1 METNVHETYQS
12 VLSGRYASKQMQTL
26 FSDEHRIARWRKLW
40 IWLAQAEMELGLPM
54 IHPEQI
60 DDMQAHINDIDWS
73 MIKTFE
79 KQLRH
84 DVMAHVHAFELAAP
98 KAKGIVHLGATS
110 AYVQD
115 NADILIMRDGLQLI
129 LEKTAT
135 CLHVLSNFAI
145 LHKSLPTIGRTHY
158 QPASL
163 TTVGKRAVQWAQDLL
178 IAFQHVNFSKSSLL
192 FRGAKGATGTQNSFL
207 TLFGNDINKVR
218 KLDRRICELA
228 GFFDSETEKGYF
240 TITGQTYSRM
250 QDCSVICSLAMLGA
264 AVHKICMDIRM
275 LQCFDELMEP
285 FESSQVGSS
294 AMPYKRNPMR
304 SERCCGLARFLIN
317 MPPNAFHTEAIHGFE
332 RTLDDSSN
340 RRLVLPE
347 SFLTADAL
355 LLTFQNILE
364 GLRVNHAEIARH
376 VDHEMPFLVLE
387 AILMHMTLRG
397 ADRQVAHEKIR
408 LLALKAHA
416 IREQSGEYGSEMLQL
431 LKEDCFFEPVW
442 PFLNDLLLPER
453 HIGLSPMQVEEF
465 CSRQLFP
472 IIQPYKSKLLS
483 PSILES
489 IRVEIEM
496 SKTKMT
502 VTSQADILCADC
514 SAPGPSWASVNRGV
528 FICTECCSVHRT
540 LGRHFSQVRSLSKS
554 YWHSH
559 QLELVKTLHAN
570 GANNIWEHHL
580 LNPLTGASASKVSRK
595 PKPKDPLYPVKAEF
609 IRAKYQDLA
618 FSLRRSKDE
627 TMPMDLQL
635 DDLNRQ
641 LNSCVRTNHV
651 ETTLRLL
658 VLGADPSGFMDPD
671 SGATPVHVAAR
682 EGQSLQVE
690 LLFLYGADPAQPNF
704 DGQTPSALAEAAGHA
719 ELARRLEELE
729 YEATDRLSFY
739 LCGRM
744 PDHQT
749 GMHFLIPEVATGQ
762 LEQNRAVKLRLQR
775 LTDRALEKLVQDV
788 YDETDR
794 RETDSAAACAKM
806 DQSSERY
813 VVPFLPVN
821 ADLAAPRNQRRQKL
835 AKFNGRE
842 FTGLQIMLLNECKR
856 RLQNRP
862 DVALSDPTSGSE
874 GKKLECEPLLSVTSV
889 PNSADGPVYDEVPL
903 ESAEMLAD
911 VQAGGGA
918 DDFRTLRRCLATM
931 NRKFDELS
939 LQNKLF
945 QAEILYLKKSYEQ
958 LSEELKSLK
967 TTEQCYS
974 AESNVPFTTGRM
986 GPAASRG
993 FEPLN
998 SGQLSTTAGGHHYYW
1013 RHRQTAPKATSRSA
1027 SMFLGD
1033 RTTALNGRLAGMLTT
1048 AHRSSLEL
1056 PVGTTTASSVAVCGA
1071 GASGTLGVEEGG
1083 GDNDDDDGQFPSNLV
1098 FLTESLTKEIHHI
1111 LAAAQAQ
1118 QHHRFAPLVVRVQSI
1133 VDNMV
1138 NSVPPRLRKG
1148 TMAQS
1153 LDAIVDACLMLTVHC
1168 AGSPGEQDPTEEQFS
1183 MNIVKASYE
1192 VAKAAK
1198 QLMVSM
1204 LCVEISRKF
1213 QPFQYA
1219 LYVISVSQSS
1229 CACAGRL
1236 IVSHSVRAMSES
1248 ANSTE
1253 MKNDSSAE
1261 DLTPDHDGGVMKEII
1276 KHGVGS
1282 FHPSKGNMVFVHY
1295 VGTLTDGTKFDS
1307 SRDRGK
1313 EFSFNVGREQV
1324 IKAWDIA
1331 VPTMKQGEICK
1342 ITCSPKYA
1350 YGEAGA
1356 PPKIPENA
1364 TLIFE
1369 IELLRWEG
1377 EDISPSRNKTILR
1390 SVQVAGEKRGMPK
1403 DESVVDI
1410 HIVGIY
1416 KGQLFLEKDISYTLG
1431 ECEDQDLPSG
1441 VDEALR
1447 HFSKGEKSMVTLKEN
1462 WGYGASGMP
1471 AFNIPPNADVEFMI
1485 TLNSFTTV
1493 KEAWSMSDA
1502 EMLEHAENLKEKG
1515 SAFLKDGKVK
1525 MAIHKYNLVKNMLE
1539 QNTAVE
1545 EDALKEKRM
1554 NLIKAVFLNLALAYL
1569 KEDDNLQ
1576 ALHSCNKVLTH
1587 DPSNVK
1593 ALYRRGQAHQNR
1605 RDYEDAMADFEK
1617 VISLEPK
1624 NAAALANIAF
1634 CKKQLQ
1640 NERQRQRNLYA
1651 NMLSISKA

>member
-26 FSDEHRIARWRKLW
+26 FSEQHRISRWRKLW
-40 IWLAQAEMELGLPM
+40 IWLAQAELELGLPM
-54 IHPEQI
+54 IHQEQI

-115 NADILIMRDGLQLI
+115 NADVLIMRDGLQLI

-145 LHKSLPTIGRTHY
+145 HYKALPTIGRTHY

-178 IAFQHVNFSKSSLL
+178 IAFQHVHFSKSSLL

-228 GFFDSETEKGYF
+228 GFLDSETEKGCF

-294 AMPYKRNPMR
+294 AMPYKKNPMR

-364 GLRVNHAEIARH
+364 GLQVNHAAIARH

-397 ADRQVAHEKIR
+397 ADRQITHEKIR

-416 IREQSGEYGSEMLQL
+416 MREQSGEYGSEMLQL
-431 LKEDCFFEPVW
+431 LKQDCFFEPVW
-442 PFLNDLLLPER
+442 PFLSDLLLPDR

-465 CSRQLFP
+465 CSRQLSP

-489 IRVEIEM
+489 IRVGIEM
-496 SKTKMT
+496 SKTKVT

-559 QLELVKTLHAN
+559 QLELVRTLHAN

-690 LLFLYGADPAQPNF
+690 LLFLYGSDPAQPNF
-704 DGQTPSALAEAAGHA
+704 DGQTPSALAEAAGHT

-794 RETDSAAACAKM
+794 RETDSAWAACAKM

-842 FTGLQIMLLNECKR
+842 FTALQIMLLNECKR

-862 DVALSDPTSGSE
+862 DVVLPDPTSGSE
-874 GKKLECEPLLSVTSV
+874 GKKLECEQLLSVTSV
-889 PNSADGPVYDEVPL
+889 ANSADGPVYDEVPL

-911 VQAGGGA
+911 VQSGA
-918 DDFRTLRRCLATM
+918 AATDDFRTLRRCLATM

-967 TTEQCYS
+967 ATEQCYN
-974 AESNVPFTTGRM
+974 AESNVPFTTGRI
-986 GPAASRG
+986 GPATSRA

-998 SGQLSTTAGGHHYYW
+998 SGHFSTTAGGHHYYSALS
-1013 RHRQTAPKATSRSA
+1013 RHRQTAPTTSRSA

-1056 PVGTTTASSVAVCGA
+1056 PVATTTATSVAVCGA
-1071 GASGTLGVEEGG
+1071 GTSVNETLAIQEG
-1083 GDNDDDDGQFPSNLV
+1083 DEQFPSNLV

-1133 VDNMV
+1133 VDGMV

-1168 AGSPGEQDPTEEQFS
+1168 AGNPGEDDPTEEQFS
-1183 MNIVKASYE
+1183 INIVKASYE

-1198 QLMVSM
+1198 QLMV
-1204 LCVEISRKF
+1204 
-1213 QPFQYA
+1213 
-1219 LYVISVSQSS
+1219 ISVSQSS

-1236 IVSHSVRAMSES
+1236 IVSQSLRAMSET
-1248 ANSTE
+1248 ANSDE

-1261 DLTPDHDGGVMKEII
+1261 DLTPDHDGGVVKEII
-1276 KHGVGS
+1276 KHGVGTS
-1282 FHPSKGNMVFVHY
+1282 HPSKGNMVFVHY

-1324 IKAWDIA
+1324 IKAWDMA

-1342 ITCSPKYA
+1342 ITCGPKYA

-1416 KGQLFLEKDISYTLG
+1416 EGQEFLKKDISYTLG

-1447 HFSKGEKSMVTLKEN
+1447 HFSKGETSMVTLKEN
-1462 WGYGASGMP
+1462 WGYGASGKP
-1471 AFNIPPNADVEFMI
+1471 AFNIPPNADVGFLI

-1515 SAFLKDGKVK
+1515 STFLKDGKVK

-1554 NLIKAVFLNLALAYL
+1554 SLIKAVFLNLALAYL
-1569 KEDDNLQ
+1569 KEDDSLKALQ
-1576 ALHSCNKVLTH
+1576 SCNKVLTH

-1605 RDYEDAMADFEK
+1605 RDYEDALADFEK